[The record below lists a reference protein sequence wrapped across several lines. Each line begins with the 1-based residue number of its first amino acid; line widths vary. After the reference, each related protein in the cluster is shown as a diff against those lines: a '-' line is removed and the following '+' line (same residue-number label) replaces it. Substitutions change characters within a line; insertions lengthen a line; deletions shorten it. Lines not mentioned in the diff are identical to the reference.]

1 MHPKFFAVLS
11 TLVSPLVTGLDIW
24 ASVLSTGV
32 ICTFYTTIVRG
43 ERGSRGGPRGSLGVL
58 GVLGAH
64 RVSLGR
70 RAG

>member
-1 MHPKFFAVLS
+1 M
-11 TLVSPLVTGLDIW
+11 TGLDIW

-32 ICTFYTTIVRG
+32 ICTFYTTIVSG
-43 ERGSRGGPRGSLGVL
+43 EWGSQGGPWRSL

-64 RVSLGR
+64 QVSLGR